1 MTPAE
6 QRQRIW
12 RAARV
17 FKAEIVALL
26 PDRADHMAACVKAD
40 WAAVRACAVI
50 GRQAAA

>member
-17 FKAEIVALL
+17 FKVEIVALL

-40 WAAVRACAVI
+40 WAAVRACARVTS
-50 GRQAAA
+50 Q